1 MTREEKFIELGR
13 LYAEIHRLT
22 NEAMVLL
29 DTPTAEQEFEKAITD
44 HKQRVARK
52 TKSGRKKWTRTKK
65 ETAYVCRDCKTAFS
79 STAQKLDVTCNDC
92 GSPNIDYAK

>member
-1 MTREEKFIELGR
+1 MTREEKFIELGK

-29 DTPTAEQEFEKAITD
+29 DSPSAEKEFEKAIVD
-44 HKQRVARK
+44 HKRKETRK
-52 TKSGRKKWTRTKK
+52 TKAERKKWTRTKK
-65 ETAYVCRDCKTAFS
+65 ETTYVCRDCKTAFS